1 MTLPTTSVAVFW
13 VARSLSVGD
22 SRAKIGN
29 SIGSLNLTNTSNA
42 KILRMT
48 KKKIRLVA
56 VGTLLSITAVLGCG
70 YLSKLNSLT
79 VELQPTELSVSLIS
93 QGIRATG
100 TAVSPNGFF
109 IAATDFTNSPQL
121 LDRQTGK
128 KLKTLEG
135 KQGTYP
141 FATFSPDSTAL
152 AAANR
157 TNSVVLWNTSSGRA
171 KMILNRQNQLINR
184 IVFSLDGESLASS
197 SDDKTIKIWDGKTG
211 QLRQTFNAAYPLFE
225 LSFAKNGNLLYA
237 ADEFGTVYE
246 WSLVTNKLIRK
257 IAASKNKVPAVA
269 FSSNGK
275 LMARRD
281 DTGTISFWSLET
293 GNVISTIKD
302 SREPFRMAFSPDS
315 RILAVAHSSD
325 RIDLATGGSGF
336 KVLKVWDAETGRLL
350 AQSDDWQSISGL
362 AFDPTR
368 KEIITCDGSGSVL
381 LWDIS
386 KIANH
391 L

>member
-1 MTLPTTSVAVFW
+1 
-13 VARSLSVGD
+13 
-22 SRAKIGN
+22 
-29 SIGSLNLTNTSNA
+29 
-42 KILRMT
+42 MT

-79 VELQPTELSVSLIS
+79 VKIQPAELPISLIS
-93 QGIRATG
+93 QGIQATG
-100 TAVSPNGFF
+100 IAVSPNGFF

-128 KLKTLEG
+128 KLKTFEG

-157 TNSVVLWNTSSGRA
+157 TNQVVLWNTSSGQA

-184 IVFSLDGESLASS
+184 IIFSLDGESLASS

-225 LSFAKNGNLLYA
+225 MSFAKNGNLLYA

-257 IAASKNKVPAVA
+257 IATSKNKVPAVA
-269 FSSNGK
+269 FSSNEK

-293 GNVISTIKD
+293 GNVISTIKN
-302 SREPFRMAFSPDS
+302 SREPFRIAFSPDS

-336 KVLKVWDAETGRLL
+336 EVLKIWDVETGRLL

-362 AFDPTR
+362 AFDPTG
-368 KEIITCDGSGSVL
+368 KEIITCDGSGGVL

-386 KIANH
+386 KIVDH